1 MKKMYFL
8 KDRKEAVEKL
18 IELIKSNGDYAER
31 T

>member
-1 MKKMYFL
+1 VIEKNIPEE
-8 KDRKEAVEKL
+8 EAVEKL